1 MLPSAKRKKDG
12 DEQPGIKMG
21 MFNLRIPFVHAPF
34 EVPEAI
40 QALVVFVVGVSAIA
54 YMEDIF
60 GLPFAVALAVVCV
73 HETLE
78 VFYGMLGE
86 PTISGWI
93 TPAIPLITTWILG
106 FGTMQDKIQALVS
119 LQIILGLFFIV
130 FGLTGI
136 ATKLVTWVPT
146 SIKAGILIGA
156 GISAITGKYGFM
168 SLDKG
173 GAGIFKYPISWTV
186 GILIALF
193 LLYSSG
199 FSKIKLD
206 KDNGLIKLLAKAGFV
221 PALFIAYLV
230 GVLVGELPLPT
241 FDLSQGIFFNPI
253 PGLKEGFST
262 FSLFAFGFP
271 PMRIILSA
279 LPVAFITYIISFGNI
294 VVATELNTEAGE
306 ARPDEKVDVNPDRAN
321 ILTGARNIIQGIFAP
336 NVVMSGPLWT
346 AMQVTT
352 VERYKQGK
360 KSMYSLFG
368 GVISFDLAKMV
379 ATFTLPLVAFINPI
393 LPLGMS
399 LTLMIQAFAC
409 FNIGFGMTK
418 TTVQKGVAG
427 VTGAIMSVTEP
438 HIGLLA
444 GVIISLVV
452 EFLFS
457 GGRNIQKQV
466 DEEMEE
472 VLEIIEEME
481 EQVDA

>member
-1 MLPSAKRKKDG
+1 MLPSAKRKNDG

-21 MFNLRIPFVHAPF
+21 MFTLRIPFVHVPF
-34 EVPEAI
+34 EIPEAV

-60 GLPFAVALAVVCV
+60 GIPFAVALAVVCL
-73 HETLE
+73 HEVLE

-93 TPAIPLITTWILG
+93 TPAIPIITTWLLS
-106 FGTMQDKIQALVS
+106 FSSNVHRVQALVA
-119 LQIILGLFFIV
+119 LQILLGIFFIL

-156 GISAITGKYGFM
+156 GVSAITGKYGFM
-168 SLDKG
+168 SLEQG
-173 GAGIFKYPISWTV
+173 GAGIFKFPVSWTV
-186 GILIALF
+186 GILVALF
-193 LLYSSG
+193 LLYSRG
-199 FSKIKLD
+199 FSRIKLD
-206 KDNGLIKLLAKAGFV
+206 KDNGLIKLLSKAGFV
-221 PALFIAYLV
+221 PALFLAYIV
-230 GVLVGELPLPT
+230 GLLAGELSPPV
-241 FDLSQGIFFNPI
+241 FDMSQGFFFNPM
-253 PGLKEGFST
+253 PGFKEGLST
-262 FSLFAFGFP
+262 FSLFAFGLP
-271 PMRIILSA
+271 SMGIIISA
-279 LPVAFITYIISFGNI
+279 IPVALITYIISFGNI

-306 ARPDEKVDVNPDRAN
+306 ARPDEKIDVNPDRAN
-321 ILTGARNIIQGIFAP
+321 ILTGARNIIQGVFAP

-368 GVISFDLAKMV
+368 GVITFDLVKAV
-379 ATFTLPLVAFINPI
+379 ATFTLPLVALINPI

-418 TTVQKGVAG
+418 TNVQRGVAG
-427 VTGAIMSVTEP
+427 VTGAIMSVSQP

-444 GVIISLVV
+444 GIIISFLV
-452 EFLFS
+452 EFLFAKPKDKE
-457 GGRNIQKQV
+457 GDRKT
-466 DEEMEE
+466 EE
-472 VLEIIEEME
+472 VS
-481 EQVDA
+481 A

>member
-1 MLPSAKRKKDG
+1 MLPSARRKKDG
-12 DEQPGIKMG
+12 DPQPGIKMG
-21 MFNLRIPFVHAPF
+21 MFTLRIPFVHAPF

-60 GLPFAVALAVVCV
+60 GLPFSVALAVVCL

-93 TPAIPLITTWILG
+93 TPAIPLITTWILS
-106 FGTMQDKIQALVS
+106 FNTMQDKIQALVS
-119 LQIILGLFFIV
+119 LQILLGIFYIV

-168 SLDKG
+168 SLENG

-193 LLYSSG
+193 LLYSEG

-206 KDNGLIKLLAKAGFV
+206 NKNGIIGLLAKAGFV
-221 PALFIAYLV
+221 PALFVAYIV
-230 GVLVGELPLPT
+230 GAVVGELPLPT
-241 FDLSQGIFFNPI
+241 FDMSQGFFFNPI
-253 PGLKEGFST
+253 PGLKEAFNSFS
-262 FSLFAFGFP
+262 FFAFGMP
-271 PMRIILSA
+271 PVRIILSA

-306 ARPDEKVDVNPDRAN
+306 ARPDEQVDVNPDRAN
-321 ILTGARNIIQGIFAP
+321 ILSGLRNIIQGFFAP

-360 KSMYSLFG
+360 DSMYSLIG
-368 GVISFDLAKMV
+368 GVITFDLVKAI
-379 ATFTLPLVAFINPI
+379 ATFTLPLVALINPI

-409 FNIGFGMTK
+409 FNIGFGMT
-418 TTVQKGVAG
+418 TTTAQKGVAG

-438 HIGLLA
+438 HIGLFA
-444 GVIISLVV
+444 GIIISIIV
-452 EFLFS
+452 EFLFN
-457 GGRNIQKQV
+457 RKKTETV
-466 DEEMEE
+466 EEDTLATVTKEE
-472 VLEIIEEME
+472 SE
-481 EQVDA
+481 